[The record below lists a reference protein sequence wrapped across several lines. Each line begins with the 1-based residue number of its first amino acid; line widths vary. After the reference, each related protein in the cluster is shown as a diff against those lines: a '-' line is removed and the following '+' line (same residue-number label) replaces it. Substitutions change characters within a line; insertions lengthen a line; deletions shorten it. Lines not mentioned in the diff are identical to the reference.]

1 MKRIFLIS
9 LVLIIL
15 LSLSA
20 VQATENM
27 TNMQTVIDDATQ
39 DIEPLSD
46 TQNSEILS
54 NNTDSKEDLPIELKC
69 ADYIVKPDPSEDVW
83 RFNIENVPKDY
94 KEPVSVHIDD
104 ELIFND
110 TPYEKWSGKYQLNF
124 DNINLKN
131 FDIGKHVILA
141 QFPGNDKYNHLNL
154 THEFEIG
161 EGYIEIPNEVKSTEH
176 VYAHLKQGATGNLTV
191 FVDGNEFAKVK
202 IIASPFEGGFAY
214 VFLNNLTKG
223 THFVEALYSGD
234 ENPKKIYKNATVNL
248 MMNSSNEIK
257 TFNDIQLQIY
267 QSKENDTIELNGTYL
282 SLGKKIFIDKSL
294 TIKGNNNT
302 ILDANKIPRIF
313 DVKEGNVIFKDLKF
327 INAYSC
333 KMIKSG
339 YWFEHNS
346 TIFSYDFITLINC
359 TFENNTGTLIKCNNM
374 SCIDCTFKNNV
385 ADNNLIDL
393 YDDTG
398 VDIVNPKEIMGAY
411 FNNTNFIN
419 NTINTNKPFDR
430 YLIDL
435 SNEALYIYNCNFL
448 NNSNCL
454 DSYGYTSIINSTFEN
469 NNLAGYLQGDL
480 EIINSH
486 FINNNEGALKLEWWK
501 NVLQD
506 LGDHMIADN
515 TIINSSFKNNK
526 GCAIY
531 SNNTLKITNS
541 IFENNTDRD
550 AGAIILA
557 GWDHPTAELNNCTFK
572 NNSIHAIHLIP
583 SYSYNQPIFIN
594 GESFDKEF
602 LDDKT
607 TKTIN
612 ITVDYSMPI
621 VLTLGFEYENITY
634 KYSYYNA
641 FGEEVSGF
649 DNKTM
654 LELNSSIFEKTGNYT
669 INVNVTNKYL
679 FKKELIYNIQIIKA
693 STNITAN
700 AEDINCTE
708 IATINITGS
717 VDGTAIVKID
727 ENNTKTINI
736 TKNTTTP
743 VTFENLTAG
752 THSVSVV
759 LKPSNDNYNES
770 TCNTEFK
777 VSKKQAAINIACEE
791 KIVEGSTL
799 TVNITIPN
807 ATGKVKVN
815 GKETNLVNGKAT
827 VELTDLALGDNTIT
841 AIYNGDDI
849 YTNATASS
857 KVNVYPKADANLKV
871 SASDIQVGET
881 AVINIEINAKTTGD
895 VTVDGKKVTVNNGK
909 ATYSITDLK
918 EGNYKVIVKFAGDKY
933 YKQAEKTVA
942 FKVNALPSIEPKIVS
957 KNITTVLYTAK
968 GKYTVTVYG
977 KDGKPANGTEVI
989 FEIKGKQDKK
999 TTDSNGVA
1007 KYTVTRTPGT
1017 YDITTTALGVS
1028 ITKTLKVKHLVTLK
1042 KVTPKKSAKKLTLQ
1056 ATLAKVNGK
1065 YLKGKTIT
1073 FKFNGKKYKAK
1084 TNSKGIAKYTIKSTI
1099 LKKLK
1104 VGKKITYQATYLKDT
1119 VKQTVKVKK

>member
-1 MKRIFLIS
+1 MKRILIIS
-9 LVLIIL
+9 LLLILVI

-20 VQATENM
+20 VTAQEN
-27 TNMQTVIDDATQ
+27 TTDTIDIAQTQ
-39 DIEPLSD
+39 DASD
-46 TQNSEILS
+46 EIL
-54 NNTDSKEDLPIELKC
+54 TED
-69 ADYIVKPDPSEDVW
+69 
-83 RFNIENVPKDY
+83 ENDEWIRENASDEILTEEVPKEVLKDDNILFVEVAEEY
-94 KEPVSVHIDD
+94 LRGVDIDNTYLWVD
-104 ELIFND
+104 FEYALTDVEIYIDNE
-110 TPYEKWSGKYQLNF
+110 YYGKYWLYDWAGMPFSPGAYELGEHVVTAKYDGVYGHYIANATF
-124 DNINLKN
+124 NVVNL
-131 FDIGKHVILA
+131 IL
-141 QFPGNDKYNHLNL
+141 G
-154 THEFEIG
+154 
-161 EGYIEIPNEVKSTEH
+161 IPNEMNINYPKNVVIESGNLAGNVTIYINGSEYKTVNFTKFSTELVPLDNLKVGTYEIKL
-176 VYAHLKQGATGNLTV
+176 VYL
-191 FVDGNEFAKVK
+191 GNEYE
-202 IIASPFEGGFAY
+202 PG
-214 VFLNNLTKG
+214 
-223 THFVEALYSGD
+223 
-234 ENPKKIYKNATVNL
+234 KN
-248 MMNSSNEIK
+248 K
-257 TFNDIQLQIY
+257 T
-267 QSKENDTIELNGTYL
+267 
-282 SLGKKIFIDKSL
+282 
-294 TIKGNNNT
+294 T
-302 ILDANKIPRIF
+302 ILNII
-313 DVKEGNVIFKDLKF
+313 
-327 INAYSC
+327 YS
-333 KMIKSG
+333 
-339 YWFEHNS
+339 F
-346 TIFSYDFITLINC
+346 TLIDDHN
-359 TFENNTGTLIKCNNM
+359 
-374 SCIDCTFKNNV
+374 
-385 ADNNLIDL
+385 DNYNYTAIISL
-393 YDDTG
+393 
-398 VDIVNPKEIMGAY
+398 PKD
-411 FNNTNFIN
+411 IN
-419 NTINTNKPFDR
+419 NTPIATIEGETYPFEKTTSNSEFKVNVDLTKVSTGTHLINITYPGDDKYPQK
-430 YLIDL
+430 
-435 SNEALYIYNCNFL
+435 
-448 NNSNCL
+448 
-454 DSYGYTSIINSTFEN
+454 SIIK
-469 NNLAGYLQGDL
+469 
-480 EIINSH
+480 EI
-486 FINNNEGALKLEWWK
+486 
-501 NVLQD
+501 NVKRESIPPYD
-506 LGDHMIADN
+506 E
-515 TIINSSFKNNK
+515 T
-526 GCAIY
+526 
-531 SNNTLKITNS
+531 TN
-541 IFENNTDRD
+541 
-550 AGAIILA
+550 
-557 GWDHPTAELNNCTFK
+557 
-572 NNSIHAIHLIP
+572 
-583 SYSYNQPIFIN
+583 
-594 GESFDKEF
+594 
-602 LDDKT
+602 
-607 TKTIN
+607 TIN
-612 ITVDYSMPI
+612 ITVEYGMPI
-621 VLTLGFEYENITY
+621 VLTFGSEDEKNIIYE
-634 KYSYYNA
+634 YSYYNA
-641 FGEEVSGF
+641 FGEGIYGTG
-649 DNKTM
+649 NKPV
-654 LELNSSIFEKTGNYT
+654 LEFNSSGLGAIGDYT

-679 FKKELIYNIQIIKA
+679 FEKELVYNIQIIQA

-700 AEDINCTE
+700 VEDINCTE
-708 IATINITGS
+708 IATINIIGS